1 MAADVRD
8 RVEELRREVE
18 RHNRLYHQLDQPEI
32 TDAEYDELFRE
43 LQRLEAENPELVD
56 PDSPTQRVGAEPQ
69 SGFAEI
75 RHLQPMLS
83 LANARDPDELRAWGA
98 RVLRLLEAEGLGPP
112 RFVTEPK
119 IDGLAI
125 SLVYRDGRFERGAT
139 RGDGAVGEDVT
150 ANLRTVRTVPLR
162 MSRVDGEAAP
172 VLLEVRGEVYLPI
185 EDFERLNEERAA
197 AGLATFMNPRNSAA
211 GSLRQKDPRQT
222 AARPL
227 AIWCYAVGAREGV
240 DFASHSEALA
250 WLEAHGFRVN
260 PLTEQHDDI
269 EDVARRCAEL
279 EDRRLSLGYEID
291 GVVVKVDRYDQ
302 QSALGVVGRDPR
314 WAVAYKFPPI
324 TATTKLLDIGLNVG
338 RTGALNPFAML
349 EPVVVGGV
357 VVKLATLH
365 NEDDIRRKDIR
376 IGDTVI
382 VQRAGD
388 VIPQVVGPLTAT
400 RDGTEREF
408 FMPERCPACDQPVVR
423 EPGEAMHR
431 CVNPNCPSRGLEA
444 IKHFVSR
451 GALDIDGV
459 GEKLVSRLWELELV
473 RRPPDLYRLTVDDL
487 LPLDGFAEISARNV
501 IASIDASRSRP
512 FPNVVFALGIPH
524 VGYVTAELLARR
536 CRSMDALRAA
546 GLEEIEHVE
555 GVGPVI
561 AEAVAAWFGDPEH
574 AALVDDLAAAG
585 VSMALAP
592 GEGDEPEGPLSGLT
606 VVITGTL
613 EALSRTEAEEAVIA
627 RGGKVT
633 SSVSKRTSY
642 VVAGESPG
650 SKLAKAESAGVPVL
664 DEAAFVRLLAD
675 GPEAARVR
683 SS

>member
-1 MAADVRD
+1 VAADVRE

-18 RHNRLYHQLDQPEI
+18 RHNRLYHQFDQPEI
-32 TDAEYDELFRE
+32 TDAEYDQLFRE
-43 LQRLEAENPELVD
+43 LQRLESENPELVD

-69 SGFAEI
+69 AGFAEI

-83 LANARDPDELRAWGA
+83 LANARDPDELRGWGA
-98 RVLRLLEAEGLGPP
+98 RVLRLLEAEGLGAP

-125 SLVYRDGRFERGAT
+125 SLLYRNGRFERGAT

-162 MSRVDGEAAP
+162 MTGVDGEAAP
-172 VLLEVRGEVYLPI
+172 ALLEVRGEVYLPI
-185 EDFERLNEERAA
+185 DDFERLNEERAA

-227 AIWCYAVGAREGV
+227 AIWCYAVGTREGV
-240 DFASHSEALA
+240 EFTSHSEALA
-250 WLEAHGFRVN
+250 WLGAHGFRVN
-260 PLTEQHDDI
+260 PLTEGHDDI

-279 EDRRLSLGYEID
+279 EERRLSLGYEID

-400 RDGTEREF
+400 RDGSEREF

-423 EPGEAMHR
+423 EAGEAMHR

-459 GEKLVSRLWELELV
+459 GEKLVGRLWELELV
-473 RRPPDLYRLTVDDL
+473 RRPPDLYRLTVENL

-512 FPNVVFALGIPH
+512 FPNVIFALGIPH
-524 VGYVTAELLARR
+524 VGYVTAELLAHRFR
-536 CRSMDALRAA
+536 TMDALRTA
-546 GLEEIEHVE
+546 GLEEIEEVE

-561 AEAVAAWFGDPEH
+561 AEAVAAWFGDPDH
-574 AALVDDLAAAG
+574 AALVDDLTAAHVA
-585 VSMALAP
+585 MALAP
-592 GEGDEPEGPLSGLT
+592 GEGGEPDGPLSGLT

-613 EALSRTEAEEAVIA
+613 EAFSRTEAEEAVVA

-650 SKLAKAESAGVPVL
+650 SKLAKAEGAGVAVL
-664 DEAAFVRLLAD
+664 DEAAFARLLAD
-675 GPEAARVR
+675 GPDAIR
-683 SS
+683 

>member
-32 TDAEYDELFRE
+32 TDAEYDDLFRE
-43 LQRLEAENPELVD
+43 LQRLEDENPELVD

-125 SLVYRDGRFERGAT
+125 SLVYREGRFERGAT

-172 VLLEVRGEVYLPI
+172 SLLEVRGEVYLPI

-269 EDVARRCAEL
+269 EDVGRRCGEL

-400 RDGTEREF
+400 RDGSEREF

-423 EPGEAMHR
+423 EAGEAMHR

-487 LPLDGFAEISARNV
+487 LPLDGFAEISAHNV

-512 FPNVVFALGIPH
+512 FPNVIFALGIPH
-524 VGYVTAELLARR
+524 AGYVTAELLARR
-536 CRSMDALRAA
+536 FRSMDALRAA
-546 GLEEIEHVE
+546 GLEEIEQVE

-675 GPEAARVR
+675 GPEALAG
-683 SS
+683 

>member
-43 LQRLEAENPELVD
+43 LQRLEAENPELLD

-172 VLLEVRGEVYLPI
+172 SLLEVRGEVYLPI

-400 RDGTEREF
+400 RDGSEREF

-512 FPNVVFALGIPH
+512 FPNVIFALGIPH
-524 VGYVTAELLARR
+524 AGYVTAELLARR
-536 CRSMDALRAA
+536 FRSMDALRAA
-546 GLEEIEHVE
+546 GLEEIEQVE

-675 GPEAARVR
+675 GPEALAG
-683 SS
+683 